1 MLHVPSD
8 SSLGAVLC
16 SCRDSVCGKGQVI
29 VKGVQVPAWQC
40 RVPRQAWFAAAL
52 LLWLDPKQ
60 GSSASCCCAGKD
72 ESFPDSAGWEQRLLK
87 VQHCRK
93 ARCRE
98 VSACLKEPRSH
109 TGQEQ
114 PLKCCCGAA
123 ARLCGAASS
132 SLSQAQGGVLGEEQ
146 QAAIREGMLGGAG
159 RGTALPV
166 TSPQKTA
173 AMWECGKRQRARK
186 HWLLLF
192 SNSS

>member
-1 MLHVPSD
+1 M
-8 SSLGAVLC
+8 
-16 SCRDSVCGKGQVI
+16 
-29 VKGVQVPAWQC
+29 
-40 RVPRQAWFAAAL
+40 
-52 LLWLDPKQ
+52 
-60 GSSASCCCAGKD
+60 
-72 ESFPDSAGWEQRLLK
+72 
-87 VQHCRK
+87 
-93 ARCRE
+93 
-98 VSACLKEPRSH
+98 SACLKEPRSH

-173 AMWECGKRQRARK
+173 AMWEEAKGKEPLASPVLQQFLRASLATMEDEAWTKGLSCELSR
-186 HWLLLF
+186 WLSSSP
-192 SNSS
+192 SNSGEKVGSPQLYPAVQSQGPN